1 MTKKND
7 SKWASLATAPILGQ
21 APGVIRPAHLLLSV
35 VLILQAL
42 SSHAS
47 GEVGGNDVKG
57 WLEKMV
63 AAVHTLSYQGTFV
76 YLHNNHL
83 ESMSIV
89 HSVGNKGE
97 SERLISLNG
106 VAREVVRDNASVTCI
121 APDSR
126 SVSIGS
132 RVLGQGFRAV
142 MSIDIDQ
149 LENYYRFFH
158 LGEARVAD
166 RAVTVVAIVPK
177 DHYRYGYR
185 IYLDKQHGLPL
196 KTDMLDANGDAISQM
211 MFTRLQVDSNVETLT
226 EPSIAGREDYQWVQQ
241 KPLRRLSVSG
251 DKNWKFNKLPTGY
264 AVTLHA
270 RKTAGEGVS
279 GVDHFVI
286 SDGLASLS
294 LYVERADEGAGLQGG
309 SNMGAINAFGN
320 RIDEFQ
326 VTVIGEV
333 PALTVEQVARALR
346 KSDD

>member
-1 MTKKND
+1 MTATVD
-7 SKWASLATAPILGQ
+7 VSLMVL
-21 APGVIRPAHLLLSV
+21 RRFLLLLLLGVFATSF
-35 VLILQAL
+35 QAL
-42 SSHAS
+42 
-47 GEVGGNDVKG
+47 GETDKEGVKV

-63 AAVHTLSYQGTFV
+63 NAVHTLSYEGTFV
-76 YLHNNHL
+76 YLHDNHL
-83 ESMSIV
+83 ESMRIV
-89 HSVGNKGE
+89 HSANSKGE
-97 SERLISLNG
+97 SERLVSLNG

-142 MSIDIDQ
+142 LSVDAGQ
-149 LENYYRFFH
+149 LDEHYSFFN

-166 RAVTVVAIVPK
+166 RAVAVVAIVPK

-196 KTDMLDANGDAISQM
+196 KTDMLNANGDAISQI
-211 MFTRLQVDSNVETLT
+211 MFTQLQVDTNVEALT
-226 EPSIAGREDYQWVQQ
+226 EPSIAGKEDYQWVQQ
-241 KPLRRLSVSG
+241 KPLRQMPGGG
-251 DKNWKFNKLPTGY
+251 DKGWQFNDLPAGF

-270 RKTAGEGVS
+270 RKSAGKSEVGM
-279 GVDHFVI
+279 DHFVI

-294 LYVERADEGAGLQGG
+294 LYVEKAGTDAGLHGS

-320 RIDEFQ
+320 RFQEFQ

-333 PALTVEQVARALR
+333 PALTVEQVAKALHR
-346 KSDD
+346 IQ